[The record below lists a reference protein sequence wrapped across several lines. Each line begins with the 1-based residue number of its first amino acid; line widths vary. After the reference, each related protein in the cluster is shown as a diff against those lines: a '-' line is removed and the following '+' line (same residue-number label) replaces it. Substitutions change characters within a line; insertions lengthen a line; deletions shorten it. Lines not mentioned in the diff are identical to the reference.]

1 MVTLNIKELKN
12 MNAEDKEKKM
22 KELRIELIKSR
33 SGNSKTGN
41 KAKEI
46 KKIIA
51 RILTLNK
58 SEENKSSKKV
68 EKNK

>member
-1 MVTLNIKELKN
+1 MATLHIKDLKN
-12 MNAEDKEKKM
+12 MDAGDKEKKM
-22 KELRIELIKSR
+22 KELRIELIKSQ

-58 SEENKSSKKV
+58 SEENKPSKKV
-68 EKNK
+68 EEK